1 METKNQRQSF
11 RSIFYATSLFGGVQ
25 SFQII
30 VSVVKAK
37 ILAVLL
43 GTAGIGVLGLYST
56 ALELINNITA
66 LGLPQSAVREVAE
79 ANGKQDQTRINYTV
93 SIVRKLVLL
102 TGFVGIG
109 VTIFGSPAWSRI
121 SFGSFDYI
129 IPFCFLSISALI
141 DKLASGEKVVLQG
154 LRNYKGLAKSAVIG
168 SFFGLILSLPVYY
181 FYGVKGIVPSLIIN
195 SIATYLAN
203 LFYSKKLQVIA
214 VKTTFKESIVQGK
227 GMIKMGIALSLTG
240 ILGTLVAYVIRT
252 VIRSYGGLSDV
263 GIYTAGYT
271 LMFSYTGL
279 IFAAMSTDFYP
290 RLAAVNKDN
299 DACCAISNQQA
310 EIGIIILT
318 PLLVLINTFID
329 YAINFLYTEE
339 FLLARLFF
347 LYGSVGMLFK
357 MASWSISYLF
367 VAKAEARLF
376 AINETIANI
385 NVLILTLIGYMTLG
399 IAGIGI
405 STTVSFILYA
415 LQVWIISK
423 KKYQFKFSNSFI
435 KLFTTSIIILIIS
448 ILISVCLNGSLRF
461 VLGITLVTFTIV
473 FALKELNSRIEVKD
487 LIKNIKHERKQ

>member
-1 METKNQRQSF
+1 MENTKQRQSF
-11 RSIFYATSLFGGVQ
+11 RSIFLATSLFGGVQ

-56 ALELINNITA
+56 ALEFINNITA

-79 ANGKQDQTRINYTV
+79 ANGKHDQERINYTI

-109 VTIFGSPAWSRI
+109 VTIFGSPAWSKL
-121 SFGSFDYI
+121 SFGSFDFV
-129 IPFCFLSISALI
+129 IPFCFLTLSALI

-168 SFFGLILSLPVYY
+168 SFLGLLLSLPIYY

-195 SIATYLAN
+195 SFATYLAN
-203 LFYSKKLQVIA
+203 LFYSKKLSIAA
-214 VKTTFKESIVQGK
+214 VKTTFKESIIQGK

-240 ILGTLVAYVIRT
+240 ILGTLVAYVIRS
-252 VIRSYGGLSDV
+252 VIRLYGGLSDV

-290 RLAAVNKDN
+290 RLAAVNNDN
-299 DACCAISNQQA
+299 VACNAISNQQA
-310 EIGIIILT
+310 EIGVIILT
-318 PLLVLINTFID
+318 PLLVLINIYID
-329 YAINFLYTEE
+329 YAIKFLYTEE

-367 VAKAEARLF
+367 VAKAKSRLF

-385 NVLILTLIGYMTLG
+385 NVLVLTLIGYMTLG

-405 STTVSFILYA
+405 STTVSFILYT

-423 KKYQFKFSNSFI
+423 KKYHFKFSNSFV
-435 KLFTTSIIILIIS
+435 KLFAIAIILLVVS
-448 ILISVCLNGSLRF
+448 ILISISFHGLFRIVIGT
-461 VLGITLVTFTIV
+461 VLVLFTTAY
-473 FALKELNSRIEVKD
+473 ALKELNSRIGVKD
-487 LIKNIKHERKQ
+487 LINNIKNGRK